1 MSGGLSKTSFL
12 KSVEAY
18 DYHENKWTYLPDMNC
33 ARFFHGSVSMGNK
46 MFMIGG
52 TMTKT
57 CEVFDSI
64 TEKFIYLKQKLPT
77 PLLFVKSAVVI
88 GYKIIVF
95 PGFLTVKNKKVLVYD
110 VLMDQCNV
118 EENDLLDIYS
128 VFTCSRL
135 SVV

>member
-1 MSGGLSKTSFL
+1 MSGSCCL

-18 DYHENKWTYLPDMNC
+18 DYHENKWTYLSDMNC
-33 ARFFHGSVSMGNK
+33 ARFYHGSVSMGNK

-95 PGFLTVKNKKVLVYD
+95 PGFLTIKNKKVLVFD
-110 VLMDQCNV
+110 VLMVQWNV
-118 EENDLLDIYS
+118 EENELL
-128 VFTCSRL
+128 
-135 SVV
+135 